1 MKSVLI
7 TFDQAYYERI
17 IALLDRL
24 GCRGFTYLERVQGR
38 GSKTGD
44 PHFGS
49 HAWPSMCSAILSVV
63 EDEKVD
69 PLLDTL
75 HKMDLQTEQLGL
87 RAFVWNIE
95 RTICFVSIIN
105 IRKENLMNHMDF
117 PFFMRL
123 SIFGFKQR

>member
-17 IALLDRL
+17 MALLDRL
-24 GCRGFTYLERVQGR
+24 NCRGFTYLEKVQGR

-49 HAWPSMCSAILSVV
+49 HAWPSMCSAILTVV
-63 EDEKVD
+63 DDNKVD

-75 HKMDLQTEQLGL
+75 H
-87 RAFVWNIE
+87 NE
-95 RTICFVSIIN
+95 RFTSARSHNALTVMEPS
-105 IRKENLMNHMDF
+105 
-117 PFFMRL
+117 
-123 SIFGFKQR
+123 G

>member
-17 IALLDRL
+17 MALLDRL
-24 GCRGFTYLERVQGR
+24 GCRGFTYLEKVQGR

-49 HAWPSMCSAILSVV
+49 HMCSAILTVV
-63 EDEKVD
+63 DDSKVD

-95 RTICFVSIIN
+95 RTI
-105 IRKENLMNHMDF
+105 
-117 PFFMRL
+117 
-123 SIFGFKQR
+123 